1 MELLEKETCKI
12 SVSSV
17 LDRNGK
23 EYGKQFL
30 LDGEEDTCWNSD
42 QVIRAFAKIRQRESF
57 QLTVLGNSTVH
68 QNITE
73 RKEELYKNDAESA
86 ISRRILWKRI

>member
-42 QVIRAFAKIRQRESF
+42 QVRAFEKIT
-57 QLTVLGNSTVH
+57 TVSEKVF
-68 QNITE
+68 NI
-73 RKEELYKNDAESA
+73 LF
-86 ISRRILWKRI
+86 

>member
-42 QVIRAFAKIRQRESF
+42 QVRAFEKITMVSEKVFNKQNVKYCFRGF
-57 QLTVLGNSTVH
+57 HSTSKYH
-68 QNITE
+68 
-73 RKEELYKNDAESA
+73 
-86 ISRRILWKRI
+86 

>member
-42 QVIRAFAKIRQRESF
+42 QVIRETRVGQRAI
-57 QLTVLGNSTVH
+57 Q
-68 QNITE
+68 
-73 RKEELYKNDAESA
+73 EL
-86 ISRRILWKRI
+86 IFV